1 MSSQRTTSQ
10 KKKRVFSAFVK
21 VRLMLPTTWE
31 VFFKA
36 YWEQKSFPLYIEGE
50 AILAKVLP
58 LAMCPN
64 KNHQSSEFTGILQ
77 LTFSSAQEKTIE
89 KLPLAHGINLE
100 RRYEANGLACYAC
113 SCKII
118 QPTQL
123 ADLRN
128 DLMAFNNYLSE
139 RVERGEL
146 DNHCLEASQQNLGH
160 LDALHFDQCDSPFLK
175 KDTTFWCG
183 HWSAIDTLSI
193 SSSALSSQKRAKLTS
208 NEPTDMPQ
216 VAPQAKS
223 AVTSSEPT
231 PSGNAFFERGN
242 YYSFEDANQVVVF
255 LRVIHRTH
263 LTWGGLFCP
272 RFSDLEQCLGSLSVP
287 YAMETRI
294 ADEKKIAAH
303 YQQLKAALDEFCST
317 HSDLNDLGIQFKLLL
332 WHEYEYKLDGETIA
346 FSDGATSTLSAI
358 PDVTMRSHLM
368 NCQNYHFY
376 NPSSSTV
383 CYYTYTEAFHDEG
396 DDLFSSI
403 LLQLN
408 QGSNSTIT
416 ANPKKRNLKILGF
429 SLKIGDKD
437 KAIFTRVNEEDPYRF
452 QTDAPIALDTLLALS
467 GSGWYL
473 KVNLADCPDKDCP
486 RYSMDEEEKVLHCN
500 PQIDA
505 ISSASA
511 NQYILFIDVG
521 STRVK
526 FVEAQV
532 EKNKI
537 SKLKSKL
544 VMSTENF
551 LNTYNL
557 NEILTENDITTTA
570 QLKHALITDEA
581 LFETFFTSL
590 TREYSAHLQKEGRL
604 LHSVYCCFPT
614 VNREKDE
621 SFLEQRSEAI
631 DRDIGPF
638 VCAPKGKRFILTAEH
653 LALCNMFKP
662 LLTKLV
668 APVVKEISK
677 KCEALQEE
685 AKAQLD
691 VAKQADQRWFFEKW
705 LYGRTDEVI
714 QKTRQLDDVKGNVY
728 HVRYSDAYKFI
739 YKLNEVGSALAKFKN
754 TLLLDGGGYSLDAYC
769 VDSKG
774 ERFLPLTGSFKCG
787 GEALVNRYY
796 EELKKTRDVEIGIV
810 RTNIFNDNLTNL
822 ALFKEK
828 LNEIYREPIDCIKD
842 DDFPLGCTDSIL
854 ILSGQVFK
862 NQHLADLFKDAN
874 YFDVVLSTQRLYEA
888 LAFFFE
894 ENGGAP
900 IGWKPSQDLCK
911 QWNIFKTIALTQGS
925 KPHPSADYDLVGGML
940 QNAINNV
947 ELKGASYD
955 KAFFKRFW

>member
-1 MSSQRTTSQ
+1 MSSQKSTSQ
-10 KKKRVFSAFVK
+10 KKTRVFSAFVK
-21 VRLMLPTTWE
+21 VQLALPTTWE
-31 VFFKA
+31 TFIKD
-36 YWEQKSFPLYIEGE
+36 YWEQKSGPLYIEGK
-50 AILAKVLP
+50 AIPAKVLP

-64 KNHQSSEFTGILQ
+64 ENHQSSEFTGLLQ
-77 LTFSSAQEKTIE
+77 LTFSSAQEKIIE
-89 KLPLAHGINLE
+89 KLPLAHGIHLE
-100 RRYEANGLACYAC
+100 RHFGVSRWMWFCC
-113 SCKII
+113 SCDVI

-123 ADLRN
+123 ADLRK
-128 DLMAFNNYLSE
+128 DLEAFNNYLSK

-146 DNHCLEASQQNLGH
+146 DIHCLEASQQNLGD

-193 SSSALSSQKRAKLTS
+193 SSSAPSSQKRAKSSSQKRAKLTS

-223 AVTSSEPT
+223 AVTLSEPT

-486 RYSMDEEEKVLHCN
+486 RYSMDDEEKVLHCN

-532 EKNKI
+532 EKNEI

-590 TREYSAHLQKEGRL
+590 AREYSAHLQKEGRL

-631 DRDIGPF
+631 DCDIGPF

-653 LALCNMFKP
+653 LALRNMFKP

-668 APVVKEISK
+668 GPMVKEISE
-677 KCEALQEE
+677 KCKALQANAE
-685 AKAQLD
+685 AQLNA
-691 VAKQADQRWFFEKW
+691 AKQADQRGGWAKFW
-705 LYGRTDEVI
+705 SDTDEVI
-714 QKTRQLDDVKGNVY
+714 QKKRQLGNVEEN
-728 HVRYSDAYKFI
+728 VDEVCCSDAYEFI
-739 YKLNEVGSALAKFKN
+739 DELNEAGSALAEFKN

-911 QWNIFKTIALTQGS
+911 QWNIFKTIALTQGEN
-925 KPHPSADYDLVGGML
+925 KQYPSADYDLIGGML
-940 QNAINNV
+940 QNAINN
-947 ELKGASYD
+947 LN
-955 KAFFKRFW
+955 

>member
-1 MSSQRTTSQ
+1 MSKREGIVMGSKKSTSQ
-10 KKKRVFSAFVK
+10 KAQRIFTAFVN
-21 VRLMLPTTWE
+21 VRLNLPTTWE
-31 VFFKA
+31 KFVKD
-36 YWEQKSFPLYIEGE
+36 YWEQKSFPLYIQTEKKGK
-50 AILAKVLP
+50 AIPAKVFP
-58 LAMCPN
+58 LAMRPD
-64 KNHQSSEFTGILQ
+64 KNHQSWEFMGLIQ
-77 LTFSSAQEKTIE
+77 ISYSSVQKNIE
-89 KLPLAHGINLE
+89 KQLLDLQHNFYLE
-100 RRYEANGLACYAC
+100 RHFGASGGECDGLCN
-113 SCKII
+113 II

-123 ADLRN
+123 ADLRGE
-128 DLMAFNNYLSE
+128 LEAFNTYLSQL
-139 RVERGEL
+139 VARGEL
-146 DNHCLEASQQNLGH
+146 DVRRLEASQKNLAC
-160 LDALHFDQCDSPFLK
+160 LEALHFDQCDSPFLK
-175 KDTTFWCG
+175 EVPDWR
-183 HWSAIDTLSI
+183 LI
-193 SSSALSSQKRAKLTS
+193 SFEQPSQTRTMRTS
-208 NEPTDMPQ
+208 NVSTD
-216 VAPQAKS
+216 APQAKS
-223 AVTSSEPT
+223 AASLGESAQMERD
-231 PSGNAFFERGN
+231 FFDRGN

-255 LRVIHRTH
+255 LRVIHREH

-272 RFSDLEQCLGSLSVP
+272 RFSDLEQCLGSLSVS

-294 ADEKKIAAH
+294 ANEKEIPAH
-303 YQQLKAALDEFCST
+303 KQKLKVALDEFCST

-332 WHEYEYKLDGETIA
+332 WHEYEYKLDGETIT

-408 QGSNSTIT
+408 QGSNSTII

-437 KAIFTRVNEEDPYRF
+437 KAIFTQVNEEDPYRF
-452 QTDAPIALDTLLALS
+452 QTDAPIALDTLLTLS
-467 GSGWYL
+467 DSGWDL
-473 KVNLADCPDKDCP
+473 KVNLEDCPDKDCP
-486 RYSMDEEEKVLHCN
+486 RYSMDDEEKVLHCN

-511 NQYILFIDVG
+511 NPYILFIDVG

-532 EKNKI
+532 EENKI
-537 SKLKSKL
+537 SKLKSKK
-544 VMSTENF
+544 VMMTNTF
-551 LNTYNL
+551 LEEYKL
-557 NEILTENDITTTA
+557 KKILTEENISIE
-570 QLKHALITDEA
+570 QLKHALITDKA
-581 LFETFFTSL
+581 LFETFFISL
-590 TREYSAHLQKEGRL
+590 TREYSARLQKEGRL

-614 VNREKDE
+614 VNREEDE

-653 LALCNMFKP
+653 LALRNMFKP

-668 APVVKEISK
+668 GPMVKEISE
-677 KCEALQEE
+677 KCATLRAEAE
-685 AKAQLD
+685 AQLD
-691 VAKQADQRWFFEKW
+691 DAKRADQRSFLGKVGECAVEFLEKKSW
-705 LYGRTDEVI
+705 KWNTDEVK
-714 QKTRQLDDVKGNVY
+714 QKTQQLDDVKGNVY

-739 YKLNEVGSALAKFKN
+739 YKLNEVGSALADFKN

-769 VDSKG
+769 VGSDG
-774 ERFLPLTGSFKCG
+774 ARFSPLTRSFKCG
-787 GEALVNRYY
+787 GEELVKCYY
-796 EELKKTRDVEIGIV
+796 EQLNQAQNYIDLNIV

-828 LNEIYREPIDCIKD
+828 LNEIYREPIDCIKGD
-842 DDFPLGCTDSIL
+842 NFPLGYTDSIL

-862 NQHLADLFKDAN
+862 NQHLADLFKEAN

-900 IGWKPSQDLCK
+900 IGWTPSQDPSQDLCK
-911 QWNIFKTIALTQGS
+911 QWNIFKAIALTGES
-925 KPHPSADYDLVGGML
+925 KQYPSTDYDLVGGML
-940 QNAINNV
+940 QNAINN
-947 ELKGASYD
+947 LN
-955 KAFFKRFW
+955 

>member
-1 MSSQRTTSQ
+1 MGSKKSTSQ
-10 KKKRVFSAFVK
+10 KAQRIFTAFVN
-21 VRLMLPTTWE
+21 VRLNLPTTWE
-31 VFFKA
+31 KFVKD
-36 YWEQKSFPLYIEGE
+36 YWEQKSFPLYIQTEKKGK
-50 AILAKVLP
+50 AIPAKVFP
-58 LAMCPN
+58 LAMRPD
-64 KNHQSSEFTGILQ
+64 KNHQSWEFMGLIQITY
-77 LTFSSAQEKTIE
+77 SSVQKNIE
-89 KLPLAHGINLE
+89 KQLLDLQHNFYLE
-100 RRYEANGLACYAC
+100 RHFEASGGECDGLCN
-113 SCKII
+113 II

-123 ADLRN
+123 ADLRGE
-128 DLMAFNNYLSE
+128 LEAFNTYLSQL
-139 RVERGEL
+139 VARGEL
-146 DNHCLEASQQNLGH
+146 DVRRLKASQQNLAC

-175 KDTTFWCG
+175 EVKYWR
-183 HWSAIDTLSI
+183 LI
-193 SSSALSSQKRAKLTS
+193 SFEQPSQTRTMRTSS
-208 NEPTDMPQ
+208 EPTDMPQ
-216 VAPQAKS
+216 AAPQAKS
-223 AVTSSEPT
+223 AVTPSEPT

-294 ADEKKIAAH
+294 ANEKEIAAH
-303 YQQLKAALDEFCST
+303 YQQLKVALDEFCST

-332 WHEYEYKLDGETIA
+332 WHEYEYKLDGETIT

-396 DDLFSSI
+396 DGLFSSI

-408 QGSNSTIT
+408 QGSNSTII

-437 KAIFTRVNEEDPYRF
+437 KAIFTQVNEEDPYRF
-452 QTDAPIALDTLLALS
+452 QTDAPIALDTLLTLS
-467 GSGWYL
+467 DSGWYL

-486 RYSMDEEEKVLHCN
+486 RYSINDPIKVLHCN
-500 PQIDA
+500 KIDA
-505 ISSASA
+505 SSSTLA

-537 SKLKSKL
+537 SVTPKHLLKSKK
-544 VMSTENF
+544 VMMTNTF
-551 LNTYNL
+551 LEEYKL
-557 NEILTENDITTTA
+557 KKILTEENISIE
-570 QLKHALITDEA
+570 QLKHALITDKA
-581 LFETFFTSL
+581 LFETFFISL
-590 TREYSAHLQKEGRL
+590 TREYSARLQKEGRL

-614 VNREKDE
+614 VNRERDE
-621 SFLEQRSEAI
+621 SFLKKRSEVI
-631 DRDIGPF
+631 DCEIGPF
-638 VCAPKGKRFILTAEH
+638 VCASKERRFILIAEH
-653 LALCNMFKP
+653 LALRNMFKP
-662 LLTKLV
+662 LLTKLIG
-668 APVVKEISK
+668 PVVEEVSK
-677 KCEALQEE
+677 KCATLRAEAE
-685 AKAQLD
+685 AQLD
-691 VAKQADQRWFFEKW
+691 DAKRADQRSFLGKVGECAVEFLEKKSW
-705 LYGRTDEVI
+705 KWNTDEVK
-714 QKTRQLDDVKGNVY
+714 QKKQLFKDVKE
-728 HVRYSDAYKFI
+728 RTDAISDSDAYEFI
-739 YKLNEVGSALAKFKN
+739 DELNKVGSALEKFKN

-796 EELKKTRDVEIGIV
+796 EELKKTRDVKIGIV

-828 LNEIYREPIDCIKD
+828 LNEVYHEPIDCIKD
-842 DDFPLGCTDSIL
+842 DAFPLGYKKGCKNSIL

-862 NQHLADLFKDAN
+862 NQHLADLFKEAN
-874 YFDVVLSTQRLYEA
+874 NFGVVLSTQRLYEA

-900 IGWKPSQDLCK
+900 IGWKPSKDLCK
-911 QWNIFKTIALTQGS
+911 QWNIFKAIALTQGES
-925 KPHPSADYDLVGGML
+925 KQYPSTDYDLVGGML
-940 QNAINNV
+940 QNAINN
-947 ELKGASYD
+947 LN
-955 KAFFKRFW
+955 